1 MRTGEFKAIPAD
13 AHSPPKECSC
23 LHMRNSAE
31 GLWVNL
37 RVKEREF
44 VSGAKRRWSLD
55 DENGER

>member
-1 MRTGEFKAIPAD
+1 
-13 AHSPPKECSC
+13 
-23 LHMRNSAE
+23 MRNSAE

-37 RVKEREF
+37 RGKELEC